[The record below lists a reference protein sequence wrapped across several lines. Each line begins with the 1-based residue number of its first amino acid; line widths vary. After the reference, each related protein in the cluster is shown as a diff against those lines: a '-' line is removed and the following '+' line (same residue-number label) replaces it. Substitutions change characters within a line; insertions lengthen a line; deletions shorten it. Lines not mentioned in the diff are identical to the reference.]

1 MSAAQVRMGAGVPDA
16 VVRLPR
22 RRWTRFVLPVYSWLV
37 LLYVVF
43 PISIVIVYAFNQSP
57 TRLPQVVFKWQGF
70 TLAWYRQIFD
80 IPGLTPA
87 FFLSLKIALA
97 TSALAT
103 LLGTLIAL
111 ALIRYRFFGK
121 VAFEQLLFLNIA
133 APEIVMGAS
142 LLGFF
147 VTIQAS
153 TGLHLLGF
161 PGLLI
166 AHVMFSTAY
175 VAITVRARMSGFDR
189 SLEEAAHDLGATP
202 FVTFQKVTLPLI
214 WPGVAAGAV
223 MAFALSIDDYVVS
236 SFVAGSRVTFPLW
249 VFGASRVGIPPQ
261 VFVLGTLIFAIGITL
276 AVFSLALQRRGTKPP
291 PQRRRTP
298 APAIR
303 DLSAATTS

>member
-1 MSAAQVRMGAGVPDA
+1 MSSSPLPANAATTAA
-16 VVRLPR
+16 VERRPR
-22 RRWTRFVLPVYSWLV
+22 QRWTRFILPTYSWFV

-43 PISIVIVYAFNQSP
+43 PITIVIVYAFNQSP
-57 TRLPQVVFKWQGF
+57 TRLPQVVFRWQGF
-70 TLAWYRQIFD
+70 TLDWYRQIFD

-87 FFLSLKIALA
+87 FFLSLKIALTTA
-97 TSALAT
+97 VMAT

-147 VTIQAS
+147 VTIQSA

-189 SLEEAAHDLGATP
+189 SMEEAAQDLGATP

-214 WPGVAAGAV
+214 WPGIAAGAV

-261 VFVLGTLIFAIGITL
+261 VFVLGTLIFMGGITL
-276 AVFSLALQRRGTKPP
+276 AVFSLALQRRGTKPTLKARP
-291 PQRRRTP
+291 SQVATRALGR
-298 APAIR
+298 
-303 DLSAATTS
+303 ATTD